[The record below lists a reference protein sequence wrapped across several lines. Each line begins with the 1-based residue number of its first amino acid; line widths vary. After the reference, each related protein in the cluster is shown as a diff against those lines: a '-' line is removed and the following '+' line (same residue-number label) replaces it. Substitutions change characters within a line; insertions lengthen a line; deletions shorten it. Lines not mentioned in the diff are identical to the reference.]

1 MSKKSQSTVMGKVTS
16 VYGVKGWV
24 KVFSYTQPKENICE
38 YKDWQLQDQSGNCRP
53 VKVLDCK
60 PHGNG
65 LVALF
70 QGSNDRDL
78 AKAYCGML
86 VTVPSNMLPPLPE
99 GEYYWS
105 QLEGLM
111 VYTVNSE
118 NDETK
123 AKLLLGRVSHL
134 IETGSNDVL
143 VVKKCKDSLDGKER
157 LIPYLPDQVVKLV
170 DIDKGIIEVEWDPD
184 F

>member
-1 MSKKSQSTVMGKVTS
+1 MDNKLHNVVMGKVTS

-24 KVFSYTQPKENICE
+24 KVFSYTQPKDNILA
-38 YKDWQLQDQSGNCRP
+38 YSDWQLQDNSGAVKP

-60 PHGNG
+60 AHGNG
-65 LVALF
+65 FIAHF
-70 QGSNDRDL
+70 QGSNDRDI
-78 AKAYCGML
+78 AKLYCGSL
-86 VTVPSNMLPPLPE
+86 VTVSKASLPSLPA

-111 VYTVNSE
+111 VYAIDPAS
-118 NDETK
+118 DK
-123 AKLLLGRVSHL
+123 ASKVLLGKVDHL

-143 VVKKCKDSLDGKER
+143 VVKKCQGSLDGRER

-170 DIDKGIIEVEWDPD
+170 DVENNVIEVDWDPD

>member
-1 MSKKSQSTVMGKVTS
+1 MSKSSQNTVMGKVTS

-24 KVFSYTQPKENICE
+24 KVFSYTQPKENICQ
-38 YKDWQLQDQSGNCRP
+38 YSDWQLQDQSGASRP
-53 VKVLDCK
+53 VKVLEVK

-70 QGSNDRDL
+70 EGAKDRDL
-78 AKAYCGML
+78 AKKFCGML
-86 VTVPSNMLPPLPE
+86 ITVPSNEFPPLSE
-99 GEYYWS
+99 GDYYWS
-105 QLEGLM
+105 QLQGLL
-111 VYTVNSE
+111 VYSLNAEAEPV
-118 NDETK
+118 
-123 AKLLLGRVSHL
+123 LLGKVDHL

-143 VVKKCKDSLDGKER
+143 VVKKCKDSLDGQER

-170 DIDKGIIEVEWDPD
+170 DLHEGIIEVDWDPD

>member
-1 MSKKSQSTVMGKVTS
+1 MSKNTQNTVMGKVTS
-16 VYGVKGWV
+16 IFGVKGWV
-24 KVFSYTQPKENICE
+24 KVFSYTQPKENICQ
-38 YKDWQLQDQSGNCRP
+38 YINWQLQDQSGATRS

-65 LVALF
+65 FVALF
-70 QGSNDRDL
+70 DGAKDRDL
-78 AKAYCGML
+78 AKLFCGML
-86 VTVPSNMLPPLPE
+86 VTVPSSELPSLSK

-105 QLEGLM
+105 QLQGLS
-111 VYTVNSE
+111 VYAVNSAATE
-118 NDETK
+118 SEPV
-123 AKLLLGRVSHL
+123 LLGKVDHL

-143 VVKKCKDSLDGKER
+143 VVKKCKDSLDGQER

-170 DIDKGIIEVEWDPD
+170 DLHKGIIEVDWDPD

>member
-1 MSKKSQSTVMGKVTS
+1 MSKSTKNTVMGKVTS

-24 KVFSYTQPKENICE
+24 KVFSYTQPKENLCQ
-38 YKDWQLQDQSGNCRP
+38 YSDWQLQDESGASKP
-53 VKVLDCK
+53 VKVIDCK

-65 LVALF
+65 LIALF
-70 QGSNDRDL
+70 EGAKDRDL
-78 AKAYCGML
+78 AKNFCGML
-86 VTVPSNMLPPLPE
+86 ITVPSSNLPGLPE

-105 QLEGLM
+105 QLQGLL
-111 VYTVNSE
+111 VYSVSSDSTPV
-118 NDETK
+118 
-123 AKLLLGRVSHL
+123 LLGVVNHL

-157 LIPYLPDQVVKLV
+157 LIPYLPDQVIKLV
-170 DIDKGIIEVEWDPD
+170 DLQKGIIEVDWDPD

>member
-1 MSKKSQSTVMGKVTS
+1 MSKSSHNTVMGKVTS

-24 KVFSYTQPKENICE
+24 KVFSYTQPKENLCQ
-38 YKDWQLQDQSGNCRP
+38 YLNWQLQDQSGTSRP

-60 PHGNG
+60 VHGNG

-70 QGSNDRDL
+70 EGASDRDL
-78 AKAYCGML
+78 AKKFCGML
-86 VTVPSNMLPPLPE
+86 ITVPSSALPSLPE

-105 QLEGLM
+105 QLQGLL
-111 VYTVNSE
+111 VYSVYEAEES
-118 NDETK
+118 K
-123 AKLLLGRVSHL
+123 PVLLGKVSHL

-143 VVKKCKDSLDGKER
+143 VVKKCKDSLDANER
-157 LIPYLPDQVVKLV
+157 LIPYLLEQVVKLV
-170 DIDKGIIEVEWDPD
+170 DLQKGVIEVDWDPD

>member
-1 MSKKSQSTVMGKVTS
+1 MSKSSNNTVMGKVTS

-24 KVFSYTQPKENICE
+24 KVFSYTQPKENLCQ
-38 YKDWQLQDQSGNCRP
+38 YHNWQLQDQSGVSRP

-65 LVALF
+65 LIALF
-70 QGSNDRDL
+70 EGAKDRDL
-78 AKAYCGML
+78 AKKFCGML
-86 VTVPSNMLPPLPE
+86 ITVPSSELPSLPE

-105 QLEGLM
+105 ELEGLL
-111 VYTVNSE
+111 VYSVSSE
-118 NDETK
+118 LKESK
-123 AKLLLGRVSHL
+123 PVLLGKVSHL

-143 VVKKCKDSLDGKER
+143 VVKKCKDSLDGNER
-157 LIPYLPDQVVKLV
+157 LIPYLQDQVVTLV
-170 DIDKGIIEVEWDPD
+170 DLHKGIIEVDWDPD

>member
-1 MSKKSQSTVMGKVTS
+1 MSKSSHNTVMGKVTS

-24 KVFSYTQPKENICE
+24 KVFSYTQPKDNIRQ
-38 YKDWQLQDQSGNCRP
+38 YDNWQLQDQSCVSRS

-70 QGSNDRDL
+70 EGAKDRDL
-78 AKAYCGML
+78 AKLFCGML
-86 VTVPSNMLPPLPE
+86 ITVPTSELPTLPE

-105 QLEGLM
+105 HLQGLL
-111 VYTVNSE
+111 VYSLSSGAEPV
-118 NDETK
+118 
-123 AKLLLGRVSHL
+123 LLGKVSHL

-143 VVKKCKDSLDGKER
+143 VVKKCKDSLDGNER
-157 LIPYLPDQVVKLV
+157 LIPYLPEQVVKLV
-170 DIDKGIIEVEWDPD
+170 DLHKGIIEVDWDPD

>member
-1 MSKKSQSTVMGKVTS
+1 MSKNSKNTVMGKVTS

-38 YKDWQLQDQSGNCRP
+38 YKLWQLQDSTGIISA

-60 PHGNG
+60 AHGNG
-65 LVALF
+65 LVAHF
-70 QGSNDRDL
+70 EGSDDRDQ

-86 VTVPSNMLPPLPE
+86 VTVPSADLPDLPE
-99 GEYYWS
+99 GEFYWS
-105 QLEGLM
+105 QLQGLK
-111 VYTVNSE
+111 VFALNRDDQSKPSV
-118 NDETK
+118 
-123 AKLLLGRVSHL
+123 LLGVVDHL

-143 VVKKCKDSLDGKER
+143 VVRKCKDSLDGKER
-157 LIPYLPDQVVKLV
+157 LIPYLPEQVVKLV
-170 DIDKGIIEVEWDPD
+170 DLDKGVIEVDWDPD